1 VDEGLQVYICRK
13 KKKTNNIAMAFCL
26 EQVLKLYV
34 LERKN
39 DLTTLYV
46 FFFFWSQAKTKIIYF
61 PLVTAKSIY
70 KQVG

>member
-1 VDEGLQVYICRK
+1 MCICRK

-46 FFFFWSQAKTKIIYF
+46 FFFFLEPSQNKNNIF
-61 PLVTAKSIY
+61 PFGDRQINL
-70 KQVG
+70 